1 MAFSK
6 EKRAGTLSGIFFV
19 ALVAAAAT
27 YVAELGPVAALGISP
42 LVVGIVI
49 GIFYAN
55 TLHNHFPPSWESG
68 IVFSGKKILRFAIVF
83 YGFRITFQ
91 QIAEVGMQGFM
102 VSLLVLSS
110 TMLVG
115 IWLGT
120 KVFKMDR
127 DTSILTASGASVCG
141 AAAVLATEPVLKAEE
156 HKTAIAVSM
165 VVLFGTI
172 SMFMYPVL
180 YSTIIEPA
188 TGFLHMDP
196 KTFGIYVG
204 GTIHEVA
211 QVVAVPASIPMTD
224 TVAQEAMANTA
235 VIVKMTR
242 VIMIAPMLIVL
253 GLVLSYMAKKEG
265 GASSKLKLVIPWFA
279 VYFVG
284 MAGIN
289 SLIHTYVGSEYGV
302 NLGPVMH
309 QVFADFDAFKAF
321 VSTGAAT
328 LDVSALH
335 TAYFISETIK
345 DLNIIDTFLLTMA
358 MTALGMGT
366 RFAKFKGLGLAPIY
380 TAGGM
385 FLWLVI
391 GGFVITQMVVATF

>member
-6 EKRAGTLSGIFFV
+6 EKRGGTINGIIFV

-27 YVAELGPVAALGISP
+27 YIAELAPVAKLGISP

-55 TLHNHFPPSWESG
+55 TLHNHFPSAWESG

-91 QIAEVGMQGFM
+91 QIGEVGMQGFM

-110 TMLVG
+110 TMLIG

-120 KVFKMDR
+120 KMFKMDR

-172 SMFMYPVL
+172 SMFLYPVL
-180 YSTIIEPA
+180 YTTVIEPA
-188 TGFLHMDP
+188 SGFLHMDP

-211 QVVAVPASIPMTD
+211 QVVAVPASVPGAPED
-224 TVAQEAMANTA
+224 MANTA

-242 VIMIAPMLIVL
+242 VIMIAPMLIIL
-253 GLVLSYMAKKEG
+253 GLILSYMAKKSGGEG
-265 GASSKLKLVIPWFA
+265 SKLKLVIPWFA

-284 MAGIN
+284 MAGVN
-289 SLIHTYVGSEYGV
+289 SLIHNYT
-302 NLGPVMH
+302 M
-309 QVFADFDAFKAF
+309 
-321 VSTGAAT
+321 
-328 LDVSALH
+328 SAPAE
-335 TAYFISETIK
+335 TAEMIRYWITN
-345 DLNIIDTFLLTMA
+345 LNIVDTFLLTMA

-385 FLWLVI
+385 FLWLVV